1 VQPRGARTL
10 FTIYTYVYLIEKG
23 FWQLIEAKHP
33 DEELFSSAK
42 FTGKTLQIFLT

>member
-1 VQPRGARTL
+1 VLGD
-10 FTIYTYVYLIEKG
+10 VG

-42 FTGKTLQIFLT
+42 YTGKTSEQIFLT